1 VIRDSSSMDHVVVA
15 PRWSRAQVIAAAI
28 AALLIIALAALLP
41 AVRRWSRADRAVD
54 ATTVRF
60 ATVTRGDLQRDI
72 AVQGKVVA
80 GLHPTL
86 FASAQGVVSLK
97 VKAGAQVARGDL
109 LAAVDSPE
117 LRSQLAQ
124 AQSQLAS
131 LRADSERQKIVARQT
146 DLRNRQQVDLLAVRL
161 EAARRALE
169 RISKSF
175 AQGVGTRADLEAAQ
189 DGVRVAEMEH
199 GQAVQA
205 VSLEHET
212 MAFDVASREAA
223 ARRQETI
230 ANELQQKFEGLAIRA
245 PFAGMVAS
253 VNVQDRDA
261 VAANAPILMLVNLS
275 SYELQIALPEEY
287 AGETRIGMPA
297 TIDAGGR
304 SYDGELTAVSPEVV
318 NSEVTATVAFR
329 GVTPGRIEAEPAPH
343 GPSPLRVEEERAE
356 GRARGMARERRRTSR
371 LRRRERHRHAPR
383 ARHRRRHRVGSRDHE
398 RPARGRNDRRVG
410 YEHIPERQYG
420 DVEMRGGCWVTG
432 LQCCWAE
439 STSATE

>member
-1 VIRDSSSMDHVVVA
+1 MDHVVVA
-15 PRWSRAQVIAAAI
+15 PRWSRAQLIAAAI
-28 AALLIIALAALLP
+28 ALLLALGVAALLP

-60 ATVTRGDLQRDI
+60 ASVTRGDLQRDI

-117 LRSQLAQ
+117 LRSQLSQ

-146 DLRNRQQVDLLAVRL
+146 DLRNRQQVDLLSVRL
-161 EAARRALE
+161 DAAKRALE

-175 AQGVGTRADLEAAQ
+175 VQGVGTRADLEAAQ

-199 GQAVQA
+199 NQAMQA

-212 MAFDVASREAA
+212 LAFDVASREAA
-223 ARRQETI
+223 AHRQETI
-230 ANELQQKFEGLAIRA
+230 TNELQQKFEGLAIRA

-275 SYELQIALPEEY
+275 SYELEIALPEEY
-287 AGETRIGMPA
+287 AGETKIGMPA

-329 GVTPGRIEAEPAPH
+329 GVTP
-343 GPSPLRVEEERAE
+343 E
-356 GRARGMARERRRTSR
+356 GLKQSQRLTARLLFESKKNVLKVARGAWLESGGGHHVYVVENGTAT
-371 LRRRERHRHAPR
+371 RRELTTGA
-383 ARHRRRHRVGSRDHE
+383 ATVSE
-398 RPARGRNDRRVG
+398 
-410 YEHIPERQYG
+410 
-420 DVEMRGGCWVTG
+420 VEITNG
-432 LQCCWAE
+432 LRE
-439 STSATE
+439 GETIVVSDTSTFQNANTVMLR